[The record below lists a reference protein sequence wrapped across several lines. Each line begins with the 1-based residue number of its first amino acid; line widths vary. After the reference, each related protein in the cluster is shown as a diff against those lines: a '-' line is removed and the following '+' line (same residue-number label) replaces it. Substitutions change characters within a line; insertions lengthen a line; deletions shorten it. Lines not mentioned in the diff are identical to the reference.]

1 MTAAKPTTSNTITSN
16 TITAKTKGTV
26 DSPMSTVGIQ
36 QLRRRPVVSV
46 RQTIPIADLTRAQ
59 GESLRLL
66 WRLLRDRGVA
76 PAGPPFV
83 RYHTFGTTDTDVETG
98 VPVADQIA
106 GEGLVTSGELPG
118 GPAAVTEHLGAH
130 DKLGEAYQSIEK
142 WLPGNGERSGPAWEV
157 YHWIDL
163 SREPDPSTW
172 PAPDQWRT
180 HIVQPIK

>member
-1 MTAAKPTTSNTITSN
+1 
-16 TITAKTKGTV
+16 
-26 DSPMSTVGIQ
+26 MSTVEIQ
-36 QLRRRPVVSV
+36 QLRRQPVVSV
-46 RQTIPIADLTRAQ
+46 RQTIRIADLTRAQ
-59 GESLRLL
+59 GESLHLL
-66 WRLLRDRGVA
+66 WRLLRDRGVT

-83 RYHTFGTTDTDVETG
+83 RYHTFGDTETDVETG

-106 GEGLVTSGELPG
+106 GEGPVTAGELPA

-130 DKLGEAYQSIEK
+130 DKLGEAYQRIEQ
-142 WLPGNGERSGPAWEV
+142 WLSGNGERNGPAWEV

-163 SREPDPSTW
+163 SHEPDLSAW